1 MMEKDKTA
9 TSLYGMVSTASGP
22 ATDAGVQILEKGG
35 NAVDAAVAAAF
46 CLGVTEPQASGIGGQ
61 SMVLVHLAGENR
73 TFVLDG
79 SSRAPFGIHPDNP
92 ISSEQLKYGITATT
106 VPSTPAVLG
115 YLLNRYGTL
124 SIKEVLEPAIAA
136 AREGFRISS
145 LQHTLIN
152 RELKK
157 LACDEIFQKN
167 FLIDNK
173 PPNAGDII
181 RQPELAK
188 CLERMTV
195 YGWEDF
201 YHGEIGQLIL
211 KDMIVRGGLISQA
224 DLSQIPIPIERQVL
238 EGSYRSIRI
247 STFPPPG
254 AGRALIK
261 ILNVM
266 ENFQPEELE
275 PETPLASLILAFTF
289 KAALRTRQKMPV
301 DPDLFFQL
309 ANKVMLD
316 KEYAREIANRLK
328 KSIVY
333 CLPEMADPKI
343 SGETTHL
350 SVADKNG
357 NMVGITQSIELVF
370 GSKTTAS
377 GLGFFY
383 NNYMSAY
390 EYKDMTHPYY
400 LLPGARP
407 WSSVAPTIIFE
418 EEKPKILLG
427 SPGSERIATALAQV
441 ISRLFDARQNLFM
454 AIAGPR
460 LHSSSNGKVQIELK
474 RFPEETISTLKKARF
489 DITKRG
495 AYSFYLGCVQAVLYD
510 RGSNMFFGVSDPRRD
525 GTARGPRAVH
535 TLIGSDAKNEGGN
548 SI

>member
-1 MMEKDKTA
+1 MIEKDKTA
-9 TSLYGMVSTASGP
+9 SSPYGMVSTASGP
-22 ATDAGVQILEKGG
+22 ATDAGVQMLEKGG
-35 NAVDAAVAAAF
+35 NAIDAAVAAAF
-46 CLGVTEPQASGIGGQ
+46 CLGVSEPQASGMGGQ
-61 SMVLVHLAGENR
+61 SMVLVHLAEKNR
-73 TFVLDG
+73 TFILDG
-79 SSRAPFGIHPDNP
+79 SSRAPFGIHPENI
-92 ISSEQLKYGITATT
+92 ISSEKLKYGITATT

-115 YLLNRYGTL
+115 YLLENYGALTL
-124 SIKEVLEPAIAA
+124 KEVLEPAIAA
-136 AREGFRISS
+136 AQEGFRISS

-157 LACDEIFQKN
+157 LACDEYFRKN
-167 FLIDNK
+167 YLKNDK
-173 PPNAGDII
+173 PPNAGDIV

-188 CLERMTV
+188 CMERMAV
-195 YGWEDF
+195 HGWQDF
-201 YHGEIGQLIL
+201 YHGEIGELIL
-211 KDMIVRGGLISQA
+211 KDMADRGGLISQA

-238 EGSYRSIRI
+238 EGSYRNNRI
-247 STFPPPG
+247 ATFPPPG

-275 PETPLASLILAFTF
+275 PETPLASLIFALTF

-316 KEYAREIANRLK
+316 KEYAKEIAKRLK
-328 KSIVY
+328 KSITY
-333 CLPEMADPKI
+333 CLPEIPHPKT

-350 SVADKNG
+350 SVADKDG

-427 SPGSERIATALAQV
+427 SPGSERIATTLAQV
-441 ISRLFDARQNLFM
+441 ISRLFDAKQNLSM
-454 AIAGPR
+454 AVVGPR

-474 RFPEETISTLKKARF
+474 RFPEETINTLKRARF

-510 RGSNMFFGVSDPRRD
+510 MDSNRFFGVSDPRRD
-525 GTARGPRAVH
+525 GTARGPRSVAA
-535 TLIGSDAKNEGGN
+535 LKRGDSK
-548 SI
+548 